1 MSNEIDLSDKILN
14 CSKSIY
20 NENIVKS
27 MLGVDGFCIFT
38 YPNGDTLSITK
49 YEKDGYVRYIVGYKF
64 IDGRSKIPDI
74 NILTVDN
81 INIAIKDFI
90 DRLNSDTPWLSSI
103 KADDSPVNEE
113 KPKRIFW
120 DNLIAVDKGA
130 LQMVVNV
137 MRRAGK
143 DEIIE
148 AFLDSCVDIED
159 VLKHFKDNE

>member
-1 MSNEIDLSDKILN
+1 MSDEIDLSDKILD

-20 NENIVKS
+20 NEKIVES

-38 YPNGDTLSITK
+38 YPNNNRLIIFITK
-49 YEKDGYVRYIVGYKF
+49 DDDRDKTTVYYTDGEAQFNLGDIGVFTDEKM
-64 IDGRSKIPDI
+64 
-74 NILTVDN
+74 
-81 INIAIKDFI
+81 AIKDFLG
-90 DRLNSDTPWLSSI
+90 RLNSGTPWLSSI

-120 DNLIAVDKGA
+120 DNLVAVDKGA

-159 VLKHFKDNE
+159 VVKHFKNLNT